1 MTTGTPDPPTLV
13 VENAV
18 KRYHETVAVNGVSL
32 TVDRE
37 VFGLLGANG
46 AGKSTLLKAILGLAP
61 LEEGRIHVC
70 GHHAGRQAIE
80 ARQVIGYLPEELR
93 MYDRLTGWEF
103 LSFVAGIKG
112 IENNRAWEDD
122 LTYFGL
128 RDERHKLIGE
138 YSLGMRK
145 KVGLV
150 AALMGSPKLVLLDEP
165 LNGLDAES
173 MRLLRLRIEELAAA
187 GMTFVI
193 SSHVMG
199 FVERICRRVA
209 ILRQGAIVAQGP
221 PSALREQ
228 AHMPAEPFDEVF
240 LHFAL

>member
-1 MTTGTPDPPTLV
+1 M

-18 KRYHETVAVNGVSL
+18 KRYHETVALNGVSL

-46 AGKSTLLKAILGLAP
+46 AGKSTLIKGILGLAP
-61 LEEGRIHVC
+61 LDEGRILVR
-70 GHHAGRQAIE
+70 GHHTGRQAIE
-80 ARQVIGYLPEELR
+80 ARRVIGYLPEDLQ
-93 MYDRLTGWEF
+93 MYERLSGWEF

-112 IENNRAWEDD
+112 VENNRAWEDD
-122 LTYFGL
+122 LGYFGL
-128 RDERHKLIGE
+128 GDERHRLIGE

-145 KVGLV
+145 KVGIV

-193 SSHVMG
+193 SSHIMG
-199 FVERICRRVA
+199 FVERICARVA
-209 ILRQGAIVAQGP
+209 ILRRGAIVAQGP
-221 PSALREQ
+221 PAALREQ
-228 AHMPAEPFDEVF
+228 AHMPTEPFDEVF

>member
-1 MTTGTPDPPTLV
+1 
-13 VENAV
+13 
-18 KRYHETVAVNGVSL
+18 VAVNGVSL

-61 LEEGRIHVC
+61 LDEGRIFVH
-70 GHHAGRQAIE
+70 GHHTGRQAIE
-80 ARQVIGYLPEELR
+80 ARRVIGYLPEDLQ
-93 MYDRLTGWEF
+93 MYERLTGWEF

-112 IENNRAWEDD
+112 VEDSGPWEED
-122 LTYFGL
+122 LGYLGL
-128 RDERHKLIGE
+128 GAERHKLIGE

-173 MRLLRLRIEELAAA
+173 MRLLRLRIKALAAA

-199 FVERICRRVA
+199 FVERICARVA
-209 ILRQGAIVAQGP
+209 ILRQGVIVAEGP
-221 PSALREQ
+221 PSALRDQ
-228 AHMPAEPFDEVF
+228 AQMPSEPFDEVF